1 MVKPDDTPPSDAFL
15 RLFDADPARAADK
28 CDELFFRLVK
38 FFEWRSCTS
47 PKDLAQDTLLRGFA
61 RISSGAVLHVD
72 PVHYLFG
79 VARNIMHEDRKAA
92 RGTRDVSLDECFD
105 IGAVA
110 FGGVEARIQ
119 LQQCIDRLTPVEKSL
134 LVRYHT
140 EERRELCREFDIPAG
155 VLRLRVHRIRR
166 KLEKLTGKGN
176 HARLETMA
184 RVSPYR
190 E

>member
-1 MVKPDDTPPSDAFL
+1 MKPDHTSPNDAFL

-38 FFEWRSCTS
+38 FFEWRNCTS

-61 RISSGAVLHVD
+61 RISSGAAIHVD
-72 PVHYLFG
+72 PVHYFFG
-79 VARNIMHEDRKAA
+79 VARNIMHEDLRAA
-92 RGTRDVSLDECFD
+92 RGTRDVSLDERSD

-119 LQQCIDRLTPVEKSL
+119 LQQCIDRLTPVERSL

-140 EERRELCREFDIPAG
+140 EERRELCRELDITAG

-166 KLEKLTGKGN
+166 KLEKLIGKGN
-176 HARLETMA
+176 DSHLETMA
-184 RVSPYR
+184 RVSPYK